1 MEILFEDAAVCVAV
15 KPADLL
21 SEQTPDQSGFADLV
35 AARNKNGYVGVIHR
49 LDRGVGGVMVYARE
63 PRAAAK
69 LSAAVQ
75 AREMKKVY
83 LAIVHG
89 EPSASSGELRDL
101 LFHDRIKNKTF
112 VVDRERRGV
121 KEAILSYET
130 LGSIDHAEHGRLS
143 LLRIELQTGRT
154 HQIRVQFSSRGM
166 PLLGDGK
173 YGARDRCPIALF
185 SHRLSFPHPR
195 TGAPMSFSALPT
207 GDVWDVFFCGGLL
220 KKVKRGKPR

>member
-21 SEQTPDQSGFADLV
+21 SEQAPDQSGFADLI
-35 AARNKNGYVGVIHR
+35 AARNRDGYVGVIHR

-89 EPSASSGELRDL
+89 APQTPTGELRDL
-101 LFHDRIKNKTF
+101 LFHDRMKNKTF
-112 VVDRERRGV
+112 VVDRARRGV
-121 KEAILSYET
+121 KEAILTYET
-130 LGSIDHAEHGRLS
+130 LGSIDHAEYGSLS

-154 HQIRVQFSSRGM
+154 HQIRVQFASRGN

-195 TGAPMSFSALPT
+195 TGKLLSFSSLPD
-207 GDVWDVFFCGGLL
+207 GEVWREFGGIDFFGENFL
-220 KKVKRGKPR
+220 K